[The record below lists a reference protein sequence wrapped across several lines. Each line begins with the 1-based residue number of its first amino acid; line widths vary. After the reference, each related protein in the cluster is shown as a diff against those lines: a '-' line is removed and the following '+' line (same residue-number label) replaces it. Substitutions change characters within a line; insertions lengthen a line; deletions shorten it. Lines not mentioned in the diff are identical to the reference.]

1 MLQCLDTANVVPI
14 PKDPDQTD
22 QTDQI
27 IQARGMFVQGDLRLQ
42 HDQDVRL
49 RDELNGLHLLYLNFI

>member
-1 MLQCLDTANVVPI
+1 MLQCLDTANLVPI
-14 PKDPDQTD
+14 PKDPD